1 MTEQE
6 RETHSPKQQTTN
18 ARNKTAPLATSA
30 FTTEQS
36 TVESPRA
43 RQGSS
48 VKTHMS
54 KGNHKTPVIIP
65 AETTDYPLRIVN
77 VVTGAHRG
85 CFCNNPSIDSRI
97 IYSTQSRYALEPF
110 TLDPSSKIDLGGG
123 GRK

>member
-48 VKTHMS
+48 VTTHMS

-77 VVTGAHRG
+77 VVTGATGVASATIHQSTRG
-85 CFCNNPSIDSRI
+85 LSTPHSQGMLSNLSR
-97 IYSTQSRYALEPF
+97 
-110 TLDPSSKIDLGGG
+110 
-123 GRK
+123 